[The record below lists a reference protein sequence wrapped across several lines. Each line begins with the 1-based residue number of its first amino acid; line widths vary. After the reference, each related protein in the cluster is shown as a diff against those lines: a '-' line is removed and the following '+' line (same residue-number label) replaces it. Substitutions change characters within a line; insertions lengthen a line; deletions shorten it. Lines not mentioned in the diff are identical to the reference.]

1 MAGLV
6 GRTSPMPKTLH
17 SPRHEAL
24 VAFLIDQRKRANVTQ
39 AELASKLGQYQ
50 SFVARAESGQRRI
63 DVIEFLD
70 WAEALGF
77 DPKAIIKRLT
87 SIELK

>member
-1 MAGLV
+1 
-6 GRTSPMPKTLH
+6 MPKTLH